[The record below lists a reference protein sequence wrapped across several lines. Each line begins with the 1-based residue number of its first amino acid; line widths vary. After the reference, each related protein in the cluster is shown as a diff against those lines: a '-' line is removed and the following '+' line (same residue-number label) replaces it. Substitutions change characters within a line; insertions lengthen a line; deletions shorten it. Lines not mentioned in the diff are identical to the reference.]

1 MGPFLQK
8 FNLVILSL
16 ALVLVLAACSPR
28 KLMVREFANMVEE
41 GLPAYEQEGDLNL
54 LAQSMPAHIKLL
66 ETLLA
71 NDPHNQKLLVLLARL
86 YGGYAFAILESELE
100 AQRLGQPSPV
110 ISGIPKS
117 LLESTVA
124 RHYQTGARY
133 ALRSLER
140 RYPKIRSQLNQLTSA
155 ADSIQS
161 LNKSDVPALFWY
173 GFNLAGFVQ
182 HRLDSVEALAK
193 AHLVEKTM
201 GRVIELNETY
211 YHGNAY
217 LALLVYH
224 ASRSPMMGG
233 NPEKARKYYQRHGKM
248 NTASANLG
256 HVYWARYILV
266 RQQEKEMFVQRLSAV
281 RQIPGSDKMPT
292 VLDRVAAVRA
302 RLYLES
308 VDRFFD

>member
-1 MGPFLQK
+1 MGSLLQK
-8 FNLVILSL
+8 YYLFILSMALLL
-16 ALVLVLAACSPR
+16 ALAACSPR
-28 KLMVREFANMVEE
+28 KLIVREFVNMVED
-41 GLPAYEQEGDLNL
+41 GLPAIEQEDDLHL
-54 LAQSMPAHIKLL
+54 LARSMPAHIKLL

-100 AQRLGQPSPV
+100 AQRLGRPTPV
-110 ISGIPKS
+110 MSGIPQD
-117 LLESTVA
+117 LLESSVA
-124 RHYQTGARY
+124 RYYQIGAQY
-133 ALRSLER
+133 ALRSLETRHPKVR
-140 RYPKIRSQLNQLTSA
+140 RQLHQLSSA
-155 ADSIQS
+155 AKVIHS
-161 LNKSDVPALFWY
+161 LDKADVPALFWY
-173 GFNLAGFVQ
+173 GFNLGGFVQ

-193 AHLVEKTM
+193 AYLVAKTM

-233 NPEKARKYYQRHGKM
+233 NPDKARIYYQRHGKL
-248 NTASANLG
+248 NTGTANLG

-266 RQQEKEMFVQRLSAV
+266 RQQDKEMFVQRLSAV
-281 RQIPGSDKMPT
+281 EQVSHGDKRLT
-292 VLDRVAAVRA
+292 LLDRVAAVRA

-308 VDRFFD
+308 ADHFFD